1 MNKDIFLSNSLGN
14 KKEKFNPINPK
25 NIGMYVC
32 GPTVYDDPHI
42 GNARP
47 LIIFDILFKV
57 LKCKYGDESV
67 TYVRNITDIDD
78 KIIEASVKEKIS
90 IKELSK
96 RYFEQYKKDT
106 KFLGIDDPDNQP
118 FATDFIKEMI
128 DFINVLID
136 KDAAYVANG
145 NVLFRVKSFK
155 NYGILSER
163 IIQEQDS
170 GSRVDVETYKED
182 PNDFTLWKPSTNDEP
197 GWDSPWG
204 LGRPGWHLECSVMS
218 EIVLG
223 VPFDIHGGGNDLKFP
238 HHDNEIAQT
247 CAYHSNESAESF
259 AKYWFHNGFLNLDNE
274 KMSKS
279 LGNVVYIDDLK
290 KNFKGNEIRLAL
302 LSTHYRQPIPWS
314 LELLEQSKNI
324 YQKLNRE
331 FKKYNLKELK
341 FYKDSK
347 VGKALLDD
355 LNTPLA
361 IREMQRLVSSNDND
375 LEENISTFKYIFE
388 GSDQDLSIDKKLSNE
403 IEKLIEERNNA
414 RNNNDYEKADKIRD
428 KLSEMN
434 VKINDVNG
442 KTEWEIL

>member
-1 MNKDIFLSNSLGN
+1 MLKIYNTLTK
-14 KKEKFNPINPK
+14 KKESFIPIDEN
-25 NIGMYVC
+25 NVRYYSC
-32 GPTVYDDPHI
+32 GPTVYNNIHI
-42 GNARP
+42 GNARAFVCAD
-47 LIIFDILFKV
+47 LLSKV
-57 LKCKYGDESV
+57 LKGIYKKV
-67 TYVRNITDIDD
+67 TFVSNITDIDD
-78 KIIEASVKEKIS
+78 KIIEASAKEKIS

-96 RYFEQYKKDT
+96 RYFKQYKRDT
-106 KFLGIDDPDNQP
+106 NFLGIDDPDNQP

-182 PNDFTLWKPSTNDEP
+182 PNDFTLWKPSTDDEP
-197 GWDSPWG
+197 GWESPWG

-279 LGNVVYIDDLK
+279 LGNVVYIEDLK

-331 FKKYNLKELK
+331 FKKYSLKELK

-361 IREMQRLVSSNDND
+361 IREMQRLVSSNDSD

>member
-1 MNKDIFLSNSLGN
+1 MLKIYNTLTK
-14 KKEKFNPINPK
+14 KKESFIPIDEN
-25 NIGMYVC
+25 NVRYYSC
-32 GPTVYDDPHI
+32 GPTVYNNIHI
-42 GNARP
+42 GNARAFVCAD
-47 LIIFDILFKV
+47 LLAKV
-57 LKCKYGDESV
+57 LKGIYKKV
-67 TYVRNITDIDD
+67 TFVSNITDIDD

-96 RYFEQYKKDT
+96 RYFKQYKKDT

-182 PNDFTLWKPSTNDEP
+182 PNDFTLWKPSTDDEP

-361 IREMQRLVSSNDND
+361 IREMQRLVSSNGSD

>member
-1 MNKDIFLSNSLGN
+1 MKINHDIQLSDGKLKHFLN
-14 KKEKFNPINPK
+14 INNLPK
-25 NIGMYVC
+25 
-32 GPTVYDDPHI
+32 
-42 GNARP
+42 
-47 LIIFDILFKV
+47 
-57 LKCKYGDESV
+57 S
-67 TYVRNITDIDD
+67 
-78 KIIEASVKEKIS
+78 IIEASVKEKIT

-182 PNDFTLWKPSTNDEP
+182 PNDFTLWKPSTDDEP

>member
-1 MNKDIFLSNSLGN
+1 
-14 KKEKFNPINPK
+14 
-25 NIGMYVC
+25 
-32 GPTVYDDPHI
+32 
-42 GNARP
+42 
-47 LIIFDILFKV
+47 
-57 LKCKYGDESV
+57 
-67 TYVRNITDIDD
+67 
-78 KIIEASVKEKIS
+78 
-90 IKELSK
+90 
-96 RYFEQYKKDT
+96 
-106 KFLGIDDPDNQP
+106 
-118 FATDFIKEMI
+118 
-128 DFINVLID
+128 
-136 KDAAYVANG
+136 
-145 NVLFRVKSFK
+145 
-155 NYGILSER
+155 
-163 IIQEQDS
+163 
-170 GSRVDVETYKED
+170 
-182 PNDFTLWKPSTNDEP
+182 
-197 GWDSPWG
+197 
-204 LGRPGWHLECSVMS
+204 MS

-247 CAYHSNESAESF
+247 CAYHSNESAQSF

-302 LSTHYRQPIPWS
+302 LSSHYRQPIPWS

-361 IREMQRLVSSNDND
+361 IREMQSLVSSNDSD

-414 RNNNDYEKADKIRD
+414 RNNSDYEKADKIRD
-428 KLSEMN
+428 KLSKMN

>member
-1 MNKDIFLSNSLGN
+1 MLKIYNTLTK
-14 KKEKFNPINPK
+14 KKESFIPIDEN
-25 NIGMYVC
+25 NVRYYSC
-32 GPTVYDDPHI
+32 GPTVYNNIHI
-42 GNARP
+42 GNARAFVCAD
-47 LIIFDILFKV
+47 LLAKV
-57 LKCKYGDESV
+57 LKGIYKKV
-67 TYVRNITDIDD
+67 TFVSNITD
-78 KIIEASVKEKIS
+78 IEASVKEKIS

-136 KDAAYVANG
+136 KDAAYVTNG

-182 PNDFTLWKPSTNDEP
+182 PNDFTLWKPSADDEP

-361 IREMQRLVSSNDND
+361 IREMQRLVSSNDSD

>member
-1 MNKDIFLSNSLGN
+1 MCIRD
-14 KKEKFNPINPK
+14 
-25 NIGMYVC
+25 
-32 GPTVYDDPHI
+32 
-42 GNARP
+42 R
-47 LIIFDILFKV
+47 
-57 LKCKYGDESV
+57 
-67 TYVRNITDIDD
+67 
-78 KIIEASVKEKIS
+78 
-90 IKELSK
+90 
-96 RYFEQYKKDT
+96 YKKDT

-182 PNDFTLWKPSTNDEP
+182 PNDFTLWKPSTDDEP

-302 LSTHYRQPIPWS
+302 LSTHYRPVS
-314 LELLEQSKNI
+314 YKHL
-324 YQKLNRE
+324 KLQ
-331 FKKYNLKELK
+331 
-341 FYKDSK
+341 
-347 VGKALLDD
+347 
-355 LNTPLA
+355 T
-361 IREMQRLVSSNDND
+361 ISS
-375 LEENISTFKYIFE
+375 
-388 GSDQDLSIDKKLSNE
+388 
-403 IEKLIEERNNA
+403 
-414 RNNNDYEKADKIRD
+414 
-428 KLSEMN
+428 
-434 VKINDVNG
+434 V
-442 KTEWEIL
+442 

>member
-1 MNKDIFLSNSLGN
+1 MLKIYNTLTK
-14 KKEKFNPINPK
+14 KKESFIPIDEN
-25 NIGMYVC
+25 NVRYYSC
-32 GPTVYDDPHI
+32 GPTVYNNIHI
-42 GNARP
+42 GNARAFVCAD
-47 LIIFDILFKV
+47 LLAKV
-57 LKCKYGDESV
+57 LKGIYKRV
-67 TYVRNITDIDD
+67 TFVSNITDIDD
-78 KIIEASVKEKIS
+78 KIIEASVKEKVS
-90 IKELSK
+90 IKELSN
-96 RYFEQYKKDT
+96 RYFEQYKRDT

-182 PNDFTLWKPSTNDEP
+182 PYDFTLWKPSNDDEP

-314 LELLEQSKNI
+314 LELLGQSKNI

-331 FKKYNLKELK
+331 LKKYNLKELK
-341 FYKDSK
+341 FYKDST

-361 IREMQRLVSSNDND
+361 IREMQRLVSSNDSD

-403 IEKLIEERNNA
+403 IEKLIKERNNA

>member
-1 MNKDIFLSNSLGN
+1 MLKIYNTLTK
-14 KKEKFNPINPK
+14 KKESFIPIDEN
-25 NIGMYVC
+25 NVRYYSC
-32 GPTVYDDPHI
+32 GPTVYNNIHI
-42 GNARP
+42 GNARAFVCAD
-47 LIIFDILFKV
+47 LLAKV
-57 LKCKYGDESV
+57 LKGIYKKV
-67 TYVRNITDIDD
+67 TFVSNITDIDD
-78 KIIEASVKEKIS
+78 KIIEASAKEKIS

-96 RYFEQYKKDT
+96 RYFKQYKRDT
-106 KFLGIDDPDNQP
+106 NFLGIDDPDNQP

-182 PNDFTLWKPSTNDEP
+182 PNDFTLWKPSTDDEP
-197 GWDSPWG
+197 GWESPWG

-314 LELLEQSKNI
+314 LDLLEQSKNI

-361 IREMQRLVSSNDND
+361 IREMQRLVSSNDSD

>member
-1 MNKDIFLSNSLGN
+1 MLKIYNTLTK
-14 KKEKFNPINPK
+14 KKESFVPIDEN
-25 NIGMYVC
+25 NVRYYSC
-32 GPTVYDDPHI
+32 GPTVYNNIHI
-42 GNARP
+42 GNARAFVCAD
-47 LIIFDILFKV
+47 LLAKV
-57 LKCKYGDESV
+57 LKGIYKKV
-67 TYVRNITDIDD
+67 TFVSNITDIDD

-170 GSRVDVETYKED
+170 GSRIDVETYKED
-182 PNDFTLWKPSTNDEP
+182 PNDFTLWKPSTDDEP

-361 IREMQRLVSSNDND
+361 IREMQRLVSSNDSD

-388 GSDQDLSIDKKLSNE
+388 GSDQDLSIDKKLFNE

-434 VKINDVNG
+434 VKINDING